1 MYHISFIKIE
11 PPILHNIIVFQ
22 GPRPIGS
29 REEDF

>member
-1 MYHISFIKIE
+1 MYHIFFIKIE
-11 PPILHNIIVFQ
+11 PPILHTEFQ